1 MLGTMNTELSRL
13 FGLTVPVIAAPMAGV
28 ADARLAIAVSRA
40 GALGC
45 IGIGSTRTA
54 EWAHE
59 QVTDAAAAG
68 VPFGVGFMGW
78 ALENDAAPF
87 DAALAANPALVSISF
102 ADPID
107 DLGRWVGRA
116 RAAGAVVAVQ
126 IGTAAEAESAERMG
140 ASLIVARGGEAG
152 GHGRNDVATLPLLQE
167 VLEAVH
173 APVLAA
179 GGISGARGLAA
190 VLAAGAAGAW
200 VGTAFAGCI
209 EATSSPAARH
219 AMSGAQTT
227 DTRHT
232 RVFDIAQ
239 RLDWPAVF
247 GGRALEN
254 DFTASWADRPDLLQS
269 ALTAPDTESAATI
282 TADMMR
288 ARAAADV
295 RTAPVYCGQGV
306 ARIHIDVPA
315 SDVVAEFARATEL
328 LRLAAS

>member
-1 MLGTMNTELSRL
+1 MNTELSRL

-54 EWAHE
+54 QWVDE
-59 QVTDAAAAG
+59 QVARAAEANI
-68 VPFGVGFMGW
+68 PFGVGFMGW
-78 ALENDAAPF
+78 ALDHDAAPF

-126 IGTAAEAESAERMG
+126 IGTIAEAVSAERIG
-140 ASLIVARGGEAG
+140 ASLIVARGSEAG

-167 VLEAVH
+167 VLETVH
-173 APVLAA
+173 PPVLAA
-179 GGISGARGLAA
+179 GGISGSRGLAA

-209 EATSSPAARH
+209 EATSSPAARQ
-219 AMSGAQTT
+219 AMSGARAT

-232 RVFDIAQ
+232 RIFDIAQ
-239 RLDWPAVF
+239 QLDWPRVF

-254 DFTASWADRPDLLQS
+254 DFTAAWADRPDLLQS
-269 ALTAPDTESAATI
+269 AITAPETESAATI
-282 TADMMR
+282 SAGM
-288 ARAAADV
+288 ARALGVADV

-306 ARIHIDVPA
+306 SRIHIDVPA

-328 LRLAAS
+328 LRSAAS